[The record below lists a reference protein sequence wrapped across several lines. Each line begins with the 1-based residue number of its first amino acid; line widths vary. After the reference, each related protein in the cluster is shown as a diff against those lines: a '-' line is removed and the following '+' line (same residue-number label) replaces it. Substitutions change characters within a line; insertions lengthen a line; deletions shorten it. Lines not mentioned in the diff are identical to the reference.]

1 MDEAQDISKRELF
14 HNFWRLAKPFWVSE
28 EKWRA
33 WSLLAAVIGL
43 SLGIVFM
50 NVQFNAWYNVF
61 YNTLQNLDAK
71 GFWQSIV
78 KFTWLALI
86 YIVIAVYANYLQQL
100 LQIRWRRWMT
110 EHFTQRWLDKQGY
123 YRLQLT
129 DHETDNPDQR
139 IAEDVDQFVSLTLG
153 LSLGLLRSFVTF
165 VSFVSILWALSG
177 PFSFVLAGRTWEIPG
192 YMLWVALIYAAI
204 GTGISI
210 WIGKPLVG
218 LNFEQQRR
226 EANFRFALI
235 RVRENAESIA
245 LYEGEPQEAA
255 TLKTRF
261 LRVLE
266 NALALI
272 GRQKRLSWFTN
283 FWGQLAIIFPML
295 VGAPRLFA
303 KEIQLGGLMQIVNAF
318 GKVYDSLEFVIA
330 SFNSLAV
337 WKAVIDRLSLF
348 ERGLGQV
355 AVLPVI
361 EPVEVAREFAANELV
376 VRKPNGTVLLE
387 GLSIKLQQ
395 GDRLLVQGLSGTGKS
410 TLLRTLAGIW
420 PYADG
425 QTAYPAD
432 ALFLS
437 QRPYMPLGSLRE
449 LLCYPREVD
458 TDDATL
464 ARLLEQVHLPH
475 LVGRLADID
484 SWSHILSLGEQQRIA
499 LARTLLQR
507 PLVLVLDEATSSI
520 DEPTESA
527 LYQTLIDTL
536 PNTILISVGHRS
548 SLRQFHTRFLDCLGD
563 GRWAL
568 A

>member
-1 MDEAQDISKRELF
+1 MDDAQRISKRELF
-14 HNFWRLAKPFWVSE
+14 RNFWRLAKPFWVSE

-33 WSLLAAVIGL
+33 WSLLAAVIAL
-43 SLGIVFM
+43 SLGIVYM

-71 GFWQSIV
+71 GFWQAII
-78 KFTWLALI
+78 KFSWLAAI
-86 YIVIAVYANYLQQL
+86 YIVIAVYATYLQQL

-110 EHFTQRWLDKQGY
+110 EHFSQRWLDRQGY

-129 DHETDNPDQR
+129 DAETDNPDQR

-177 PFSFVLAGRTWEIPG
+177 PFSFVLAGRMWEVPG

-204 GTGISI
+204 GTGITI

-245 LYEGEPQEAA
+245 LYEGEQQEAA
-255 TLKTRF
+255 TLRTRF
-261 LRVLE
+261 ARVIE
-266 NALALI
+266 NALAVI
-272 GRQKRLSWFTN
+272 GRQKRLSWFTT

-337 WKAVIDRLSLF
+337 WKAVIDRLALF
-348 ERGLGQV
+348 ERGLV
-355 AVLPVI
+355 AAAALQVI
-361 EPVEVAREFAANELV
+361 EAAPAERELIARDLS
-376 VRKPNGTVLLE
+376 VRKPDGKVLL
-387 GLSIKLQQ
+387 SDVAISLQQ
-395 GDRLLVQGLSGTGKS
+395 GDRLLVQGLSGSGKS

-420 PYADG
+420 PYAEG
-425 QTAYPAD
+425 STAYPDD

-449 LLCYPREVD
+449 LLCYPHEVKV
-458 TDDATL
+458 DDATL

-475 LVGRLADID
+475 LVERLADID
-484 SWSHILSLGEQQRIA
+484 NWSHILSLGEQQRIA
-499 LARTLLQR
+499 LARALLQR
-507 PLVLVLDEATSSI
+507 PRVLVLDEATSSI
-520 DEPTESA
+520 DEPTETK
-527 LYQTLIDTL
+527 LYQALIDAL